1 MSGLLDKANAAKDNS
16 ESPQASPIIQNIT
29 YNIHDS
35 AVSGEIGGIQ
45 NTVIEAEVIEATT
58 IADKVKA
65 DPPKSSNS
73 SAGMLDESSSDGNPF
88 SFANISTNGK
98 IGYGLALVGFIL
110 MWFLGSYEVQDYL
123 GPIPFGILPLALLGG
138 SFYLIW
144 DAIGREKTVVLVVVY
159 LMMTTVPYIAGMS
172 FQNSAV
178 GISDLGI
185 DESNDELSFMVR
197 GSFNSA
203 TASITADGVEMWS
216 EKSDL
221 SNDMRRFTV
230 SLSELFTANSENYKN
245 DVLTDY
251 KLTVTSSTDD
261 STTISITPSLMNREM
276 NDASIRFSTVTDTT
290 DGSENEP
297 SRTVVEG
304 IRIELALGLM
314 DSNEGPLNG
323 GESSLSTYKTI
334 TADYSVDVK
343 IKYGGNVVW
352 SHETIVVDGIDA
364 KWNSTVNGAVSGQ
377 TVYWLGLSGTIEDD
391 AGAEYLQRDE
401 FYDDDGCYTFEVTI
415 TNDLYST
422 SPTTVIDEYAWN
434 LSWESDEVDSE
445 NEVCSA

>member
-1 MSGLLDKANAAKDNS
+1 MSGLLDKANAAKD
-16 ESPQASPIIQNIT
+16 
-29 YNIHDS
+29 D
-35 AVSGEIGGIQ
+35 
-45 NTVIEAEVIEATT
+45 TVIEAEVLEAST

-65 DPPKSSNS
+65 DSPKVSNS

-98 IGYGLALVGFIL
+98 IGYALALVGFIL
-110 MWFLGSYEVQDYL
+110 MWFLGSYELQDYL
-123 GPIPFGILPLALLGG
+123 GPIPFGILPLAMFGG

-144 DAIGREKTVVLVVVY
+144 DAIGREKTVVLVVAY
-159 LMMTTVPYIAGMS
+159 LMMTTVPYIAGMT

-178 GISDLGI
+178 GVSDLSI
-185 DESNDELSFMVR
+185 NENNDELTFMVR

-203 TASITADGVEMWS
+203 TASITADGVEVWS
-216 EKSDL
+216 ESSDL
-221 SNDMRRFTV
+221 SNDMHRFTV
-230 SLSELFTANSENYKN
+230 SLSEVFTANSENYKS

-276 NDASIRFSTVTDTT
+276 NDASVQFSTVTDT
-290 DGSENEP
+290 DDNEAGSEV
-297 SRTVVEG
+297 VVEG
-304 IRIELALGLM
+304 IRVELALGLM
-314 DSNEGPLNG
+314 NPNVSPLNG

-334 TADYSVDVK
+334 TTDYSVDVR
-343 IKYGGNVVW
+343 IKYGGSVVW
-352 SHETIVVDGIDA
+352 SHSTIVVDGIDA
-364 KWNSTVNGAVSGQ
+364 TWSSPVNGAVSGQ
-377 TVYWLGLSGTIEDD
+377 TVYWLGLAGTIEDN
-391 AGAEYLQRDE
+391 AGAEYLERDQ

-434 LSWESDEVDSE
+434 LTWDSDEADSD
-445 NEVCSA
+445 NIVCSA

>member
-1 MSGLLDKANAAKDNS
+1 MSGLLDKANAAKD
-16 ESPQASPIIQNIT
+16 
-29 YNIHDS
+29 D
-35 AVSGEIGGIQ
+35 
-45 NTVIEAEVIEATT
+45 TVLEAEVIEPAT
-58 IADKVKA
+58 IEEEVKA

-73 SAGMLDESSSDGNPF
+73 SAGMLDEGSNEGNPL

-110 MWFLGSYEVQDYL
+110 MWFLGSYELQDYL
-123 GPIPFGILPLALLGG
+123 GPIPFGLLPLVMLGA

-185 DESNDELSFMVR
+185 DEDKDELSFMVR

-203 TASITADGVEMWS
+203 TASITADGVEVWS
-216 EKSDL
+216 ESSDL

-230 SLSELFTANSENYKN
+230 SLSEIFTANSENYKS

-251 KLTVTSSTDD
+251 ELTVTSSTED
-261 STTISITPSLMNREM
+261 STTVSITPSLMNREM
-276 NDASIRFSTVTDTT
+276 NDASVKFSTVTDTT
-290 DGSENEP
+290 EGSENEP
-297 SRTVVEG
+297 SRVVVEG
-304 IRIELALGLM
+304 IRVELALGLM
-314 DSNEGPLNG
+314 NPNEGPLNG
-323 GESSLSTYKTI
+323 GGSSLSTYKTI
-334 TADYSVDVK
+334 TTDYSVDVK
-343 IKYGGNVVW
+343 IKYGGSVVW
-352 SHETIVVDGIDA
+352 SHSTIVVDGIDA
-364 KWNSTVNGAVSGQ
+364 TWSSPVSGAVSGQ
-377 TVYWLGLSGTIEDD
+377 TVYWLGLAGTIEDD
-391 AGAEYLQRDE
+391 AGAEYIERDE

-422 SPTTVIDEYAWN
+422 SPTIVIDEYAWN

>member
-1 MSGLLDKANAAKDNS
+1 MSGLLDKANAAKD
-16 ESPQASPIIQNIT
+16 
-29 YNIHDS
+29 D
-35 AVSGEIGGIQ
+35 
-45 NTVIEAEVIEATT
+45 TVLEAEVIEPAT
-58 IADKVKA
+58 IEEEVKA
-65 DPPKSSNS
+65 DHPKSSNS
-73 SAGMLDESSSDGNPF
+73 SAGVLTESSNEGNPLSF
-88 SFANISTNGK
+88 SNISTNGK
-98 IGYGLALVGFIL
+98 IGYGLALVGFLL
-110 MWFLGSYEVQDYL
+110 MWFLGSYELQDYL
-123 GPIPFGILPLALLGG
+123 GPIPFGILPLAMFGA

-144 DAIGREKTVVLVVVY
+144 DAIGREKTVVLVVAY

-178 GISDLGI
+178 GVSDLSI
-185 DESNDELSFMVR
+185 NENNDELTFMVR

-203 TASITADGVEMWS
+203 TASITADGVEVWS
-216 EKSDL
+216 ESSDL
-221 SNDMRRFTV
+221 SNGMHRFTV
-230 SLSELFTANSENYKN
+230 SLSEVFTANSENYKS

-276 NDASIRFSTVTDTT
+276 NDASVKFSTVTDTT
-290 DGSENEP
+290 EGSENEP
-297 SRTVVEG
+297 SRVVVEG
-304 IRIELALGLM
+304 IRVELALGLM
-314 DSNEGPLNG
+314 NPDEGPLNG

-334 TADYSVDVK
+334 TTDYSVDVR
-343 IKYGGNVVW
+343 IKYGGSVVW
-352 SHETIVVDGIDA
+352 SHSTIVVDGIDA
-364 KWNSTVNGAVSGQ
+364 TWSSPVSGAVSGQ
-377 TVYWLGLSGTIEDD
+377 TVYWLGLSGTVEDN
-391 AGAEYLQRDE
+391 AGAEYLERDQ

>member
-1 MSGLLDKANAAKDNS
+1 MSGLLDKANAAKD
-16 ESPQASPIIQNIT
+16 
-29 YNIHDS
+29 D
-35 AVSGEIGGIQ
+35 
-45 NTVIEAEVIEATT
+45 TVIEAEVLEAST

-65 DPPKSSNS
+65 DSPKVSNS

-98 IGYGLALVGFIL
+98 IGYALALVGFIL
-110 MWFLGSYEVQDYL
+110 MWFLGSYELQDYL
-123 GPIPFGILPLALLGG
+123 GPIPFGILPLAMFGA

-144 DAIGREKTVVLVVVY
+144 DAIGREKTVVLVVAY

-178 GISDLGI
+178 GVSDLGI
-185 DESNDELSFMVR
+185 DENNDELSFLVR

-203 TASITADGVEMWS
+203 TASITADGVEVWS
-216 EKSDL
+216 ESSDL
-221 SNDMRRFTV
+221 SNDMHRFTV
-230 SLSELFTANSENYKN
+230 SLSEVFTANSENYKS

-276 NDASIRFSTVTDTT
+276 NDASVQFSTVTDTVT
-290 DGSENEP
+290 ENEE
-297 SRTVVEG
+297 SRVVVEG
-304 IRIELALGLM
+304 IRVELALGLM
-314 DSNEGPLNG
+314 NPNVSPLNG

-334 TADYSVDVK
+334 TTDYSVDVR
-343 IKYGGNVVW
+343 IKYGGSVVW
-352 SHETIVVDGIDA
+352 SHSTIVVDGIDA
-364 KWNSTVNGAVSGQ
+364 TWSSPVNGAVSGQ
-377 TVYWLGLSGTIEDD
+377 TVYWLGLAGTIEDN
-391 AGAEYLQRDE
+391 AGAEYLERDQ

-434 LSWESDEVDSE
+434 LTWDSDEADSD
-445 NEVCSA
+445 NIVCSA

>member
-1 MSGLLDKANAAKDNS
+1 MSGLLDKANAAKD
-16 ESPQASPIIQNIT
+16 
-29 YNIHDS
+29 D
-35 AVSGEIGGIQ
+35 
-45 NTVIEAEVIEATT
+45 TVIEAEVLEAST

-65 DPPKSSNS
+65 DSPKVSNS

-98 IGYGLALVGFIL
+98 IGYALALVGFIL
-110 MWFLGSYEVQDYL
+110 MWFLGSYELQDYL
-123 GPIPFGILPLALLGG
+123 GPIPFGILPLAMFGA

-144 DAIGREKTVVLVVVY
+144 DAIGREKTVVLVVAY
-159 LMMTTVPYIAGMS
+159 LMMTTVPYIAGMT

-178 GISDLGI
+178 GVSDLSI
-185 DESNDELSFMVR
+185 NENNDELTFMVR

-203 TASITADGVEMWS
+203 TASITADGVEVWS
-216 EKSDL
+216 ESSDL
-221 SNDMRRFTV
+221 SNDMHRFTV
-230 SLSELFTANSENYKN
+230 SLSEVFTANSENYKS

-276 NDASIRFSTVTDTT
+276 NDASVQFSTVTDTVT
-290 DGSENEP
+290 ENEE
-297 SRTVVEG
+297 SRVVVEG
-304 IRIELALGLM
+304 IRVELALGLM
-314 DSNEGPLNG
+314 NPNVSPLNG

-334 TADYSVDVK
+334 TTDYSVDVR
-343 IKYGGNVVW
+343 IKYGGSVVW
-352 SHETIVVDGIDA
+352 SHSTIVVDGIDA
-364 KWNSTVNGAVSGQ
+364 TWSSPVNGAVSGQ
-377 TVYWLGLSGTIEDD
+377 TVYWLGLAGTIEDN
-391 AGAEYLQRDE
+391 AGAEYLERDQ

-434 LSWESDEVDSE
+434 LTWDSDEADSD
-445 NEVCSA
+445 NIVCSA

>member
-1 MSGLLDKANAAKDNS
+1 MSGLLDKANAAKD
-16 ESPQASPIIQNIT
+16 
-29 YNIHDS
+29 D
-35 AVSGEIGGIQ
+35 
-45 NTVIEAEVIEATT
+45 TVIEAEVLEAST

-65 DPPKSSNS
+65 DSPKVSNS

-98 IGYGLALVGFIL
+98 IGYALALVGFIL
-110 MWFLGSYEVQDYL
+110 MWFLGSYELQDYL
-123 GPIPFGILPLALLGG
+123 GPIPFGILPLAMFGA

-144 DAIGREKTVVLVVVY
+144 DAIGREKTVVLVVAY
-159 LMMTTVPYIAGMS
+159 LMMTTVPYIAGMT

-178 GISDLGI
+178 GVSDLSI
-185 DESNDELSFMVR
+185 NENNDELTFMVR

-216 EKSDL
+216 ESSDL
-221 SNDMRRFTV
+221 SNDMHRFTV
-230 SLSELFTANSENYKN
+230 SLSEVFTANSENYKS

-276 NDASIRFSTVTDTT
+276 NDASVQFSTVTDTVT
-290 DGSENEP
+290 ENEE
-297 SRTVVEG
+297 SRVVVEG
-304 IRIELALGLM
+304 IRVELALGLM
-314 DSNEGPLNG
+314 NPNVSPLNG

-334 TADYSVDVK
+334 TTDYSVDVR
-343 IKYGGNVVW
+343 IKYGGSVVW
-352 SHETIVVDGIDA
+352 SHSTIVVDGIDA
-364 KWNSTVNGAVSGQ
+364 TWSSPVNGAVSGQ
-377 TVYWLGLSGTIEDD
+377 TVYWLGLAGTIEDN
-391 AGAEYLQRDE
+391 AGAEYLERDQ

-434 LSWESDEVDSE
+434 LTWDSDEADSD
-445 NEVCSA
+445 NIVCSA